1 MPDAR
6 QCRSVLHDEL
16 PTSPDQDWIRRIRL
30 QTGISQDSSR
40 CGSGLRPVVSTLR
53 QIPGCRDFP
62 CAAASVHPPVSA
74 PVTLQES
81 LARSPEGSPPRPDRV
96 GFRRAATA
104 HQKAVIFVCGNVL
117 WHLLRNSHSR
127 ASQTVAAHAFQQTL
141 PVHLVPAKHECD
153 RPDRYM
159 QGHQKQGF
167 FQLIHSARHVG
178 KGEAG
183 TQRVD
188 AVTGSDLPQPDTRQL
203 F

>member
-1 MPDAR
+1 MAAHVSMR
-6 QCRSVLHDEL
+6 V
-16 PTSPDQDWIRRIRL
+16 
-30 QTGISQDSSR
+30 ISFSTR
-40 CGSGLRPVVSTLR
+40 LRPMPSTN
-53 QIPGCRDFP
+53 
-62 CAAASVHPPVSA
+62 PVISA
-74 PVTLQES
+74 IS
-81 LARSPEGSPPRPDRV
+81 GRMARIAP
-96 GFRRAATA
+96 
-104 HQKAVIFVCGNVL
+104 VCGNVL